1 MDDKEIY
8 KTFVFPKP
16 DIAYGK
22 GFDPKEYI
30 QALLGFWLGFERP
43 DIKEYA
49 EKLYDGGCDA
59 LDFQTFRHDLL
70 TYFTDE
76 DLQEM
81 NFQKDD
87 SKKIM
92 KILAAHRNYT
102 PQEYEARR
110 KRVDALLSTTSKAYY
125 AIKPNPSG
133 VGVQWTAWVQ
143 GSPHHKKSLCTSTPS
158 HSSVKL
164 RSAPSEAHVKAILQ
178 RCQKSDIPLT
188 FQMQS
193 LG

>member
-8 KTFVFPKP
+8 KTFVFPAP
-16 DIAYGK
+16 NIAPGK
-22 GFDPKEYI
+22 GLDAKKYLEG
-30 QALLGFWLGFERP
+30 LLGFWLGFDHP
-43 DIKEYA
+43 NIKHYA
-49 EKLYDGGCDA
+49 EKLYDCGYDS
-59 LDFQTFRHDLL
+59 LDFETLRDDFKLL
-70 TYFTDE
+70 TE
-76 DLQEM
+76 EELQEM

-92 KILAAHRNYT
+92 KILTARRNYVQ
-102 PQEYEARR
+102 QEEKAGW
-110 KRVDALLSTTSKAYY
+110 KRVDALFSTTSKAYY
-125 AIKPNPSG
+125 AMKPNPSG

-164 RSAPSEAHVKAILQ
+164 RSAPSKAHVKAILQ
-178 RCQKSDIPLT
+178 RCQKSGIPLT

-193 LG
+193 LR